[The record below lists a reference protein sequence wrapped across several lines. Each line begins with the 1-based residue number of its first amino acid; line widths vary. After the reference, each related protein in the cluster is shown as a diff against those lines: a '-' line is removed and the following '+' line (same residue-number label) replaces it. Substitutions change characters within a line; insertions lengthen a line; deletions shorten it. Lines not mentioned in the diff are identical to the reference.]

1 MNDKVFQTEPDGDV
15 WELPLPFSISEGEA
29 APLTAFLGEWLRA
42 YEGYTIGEFVSKDT
56 DYGLA
61 VPGDRPSFYVEAI
74 TWLAPYD
81 LGISQHMRL
90 ELKPGLVRGVYVLD
104 LTLTR
109 IAGDPENWPVVNQRF
124 LASVRLQFLTWR
136 TLEKGMR
143 ERYREESAGFTLPGV
158 ATSAPTARPMDSPD
172 ALTA

>member
-1 MNDKVFQTEPDGDV
+1 
-15 WELPLPFSISEGEA
+15 
-29 APLTAFLGEWLRA
+29 
-42 YEGYTIGEFVSKDT
+42 
-56 DYGLA
+56 
-61 VPGDRPSFYVEAI
+61 
-74 TWLAPYD
+74 
-81 LGISQHMRL
+81 MRL

-143 ERYREESAGFTLPGV
+143 ERYREESAGFTAPGSV
-158 ATSAPTARPMDSPD
+158 ATPPNPSLLDSADPM
-172 ALTA
+172 AA